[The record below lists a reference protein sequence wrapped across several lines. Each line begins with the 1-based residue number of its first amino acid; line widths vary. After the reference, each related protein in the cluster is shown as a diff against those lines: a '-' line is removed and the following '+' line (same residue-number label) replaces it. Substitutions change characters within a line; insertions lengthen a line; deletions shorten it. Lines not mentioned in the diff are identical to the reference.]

1 MTEVTTIDEK
11 KIALQSKLN
20 PKQILFCEYYATDR
34 EFFGN
39 GTQSYMEAYDTSN
52 YKAAMASSYNLLI
65 KTEILEY
72 INYLLET
79 RGLNDSFVD
88 KQLELVITQN
98 ADFRSKI
105 SGIQEYNK
113 LKKRIGASVINP
125 TQINVFIS
133 EAIAKKNGIEQTT
146 KKTEVA

>member
-1 MTEVTTIDEK
+1 MTEITLISNQHKAIE
-11 KIALQSKLN
+11 LGLN
-20 PKQILFCEYYATDR
+20 PKQRYFSELFASYD

-39 GTQSYMEAYDTSN
+39 GTKSYMKAYKVSYET
-52 YKAAMASSYNLLI
+52 AMVRASGLLRNV
-65 KTEILEY
+65 KILEY
-72 INYLLET
+72 INYLLEL
-79 RGLNDSFVD
+79 RGLNDVFVD
-88 KQLELVITQN
+88 KQLELLITQN
-98 ADFRSKI
+98 ADYRSKLG
-105 SGIQEYNK
+105 GIVEYNK